1 MADFGFVG
9 PSYEAAS
16 IYQEAQECINFYPEI
31 DPLKPPGSRGVVALY
46 PTPGLTSI
54 LQLDNAPVRGMR
66 TLSGGNVL
74 IAVVGSSVYSINK
87 SYVAT
92 KVGTLTTSTGPVSIT
107 DNILQSTTT
116 SECDF
121 VGSISG
127 TTLTVT
133 SINTGTLKVGQTI
146 QVITGSGIIAGTTI
160 TGGSLLSW
168 TVSTSQT
175 VPSSTILATGYTSFV
190 GLTAYMVDGS
200 NRYVFNVPS
209 STFQQLPSSDGPWTG
224 ANVCDVVDNYIIY
237 NQPGTQNWAATDL
250 YSCLSTN
257 AYYGTKDGSP
267 DPLVSL
273 IVDHRQVF
281 LLGEFTSE
289 MWTDVGNI
297 ITGIISFPFQR
308 VPGTS
313 LQHGVAAPFSVARF
327 GEQFAFVS
335 QDYRGQNII
344 GVMQGYSFKRIST
357 HAVEQTLMNQY
368 IADAIAYTY
377 QLDGHEFYVVTFPT
391 INITWAFDLASEMW
405 HKWLSW
411 DGMQFNRHRSNCGAL
426 FNNVYLV
433 GDYQNGQIYQLDN
446 SVYTEAGNTIRRL
459 RRCPHLV
466 TDLQRQYFA
475 ELQIQFQPGVG
486 LETGQ
491 GQNPQAMLRW
501 SNDGGSTYSNEHWCT
516 IGAVGKYENRAIWR
530 RLGQA
535 RDRIFEVSITDPVKA
550 VIVSANLKA
559 EGGEN

>member
-54 LQLDNAPVRGMR
+54 LQLNNAPVRGMR
-66 TLSGGNVL
+66 TLSGGKYL
-74 IAVVGSSVYSINK
+74 IVVVGNIVYSVTYSNG
-87 SYVAT
+87 YVST
-92 KVGTLTTSTGPVSIT
+92 QIGTLSTSTGYVSIT
-107 DNILQSTTT
+107 DNIMS
-116 SECDF
+116 
-121 VGSISG
+121 
-127 TTLTVT
+127 
-133 SINTGTLKVGQTI
+133 NTGLN
-146 QVITGSGIIAGTTI
+146 
-160 TGGSLLSW
+160 
-168 TVSTSQT
+168 
-175 VPSSTILATGYTSFV
+175 
-190 GLTAYMVDGS
+190 AYIVDGV
-200 NRYVFNVPS
+200 NRYYWIASTNSFN
-209 STFQQLPSSDGPWTG
+209 TLPSSDGPWQG

-237 NQPGTQNWAATDL
+237 NQPGTQLWAATDL
-250 YSCLSTN
+250 GLVTSTN
-257 AYYGTKDGSP
+257 AYYGSKDGAP

-281 LLGEFTSE
+281 LLGEYTAE
-289 MWTDVGNI
+289 MWTDVGNVI
-297 ITGIISFPFQR
+297 PGIISFPFQR
-308 VPGTS
+308 VTGTS
-313 LQHGVAAPFSVARF
+313 VQHGIAAPFSVARF

-368 IADAIAYTY
+368 IADAVAYTY

-391 INITWAFDLASEMW
+391 IKITWVYDLNSEMW

-411 DGMQFNRHRSNCGAL
+411 DGEQFNRDRSNCGAI

-446 SVYTEAGNTIRRL
+446 AVYTEAGNTIRRL

-486 LETGQ
+486 LENGQ

-516 IGAVGKYENRAIWR
+516 IGAVGKYKNRAIWR

-559 EGGEN
+559 EEGEN